1 MSSNDTQSNM
11 ESIPQETLDGMNKD
25 QLIKVIRLLENLTKG
40 RRILGNLVCAS
51 IACLT
56 LPALVYKLGGPGLF
70 IAPFCGL
77 LALYVLD
84 QTIVFFKSKKK

>member
-1 MSSNDTQSNM
+1 MDSNETNTGM
-11 ESIPQETLDGMNKD
+11 ESIPQEILDGMNKD
-25 QLIKVIRLLENLTKG
+25 QLIKVIRLLENMGKG
-40 RRILGNLVCAS
+40 RRVLGALVCAS

-56 LPALVYKLGGPGLF
+56 LPPLVFKLGAAGLF

-84 QTIVFFKSKKK
+84 QTSVFFNRKKK